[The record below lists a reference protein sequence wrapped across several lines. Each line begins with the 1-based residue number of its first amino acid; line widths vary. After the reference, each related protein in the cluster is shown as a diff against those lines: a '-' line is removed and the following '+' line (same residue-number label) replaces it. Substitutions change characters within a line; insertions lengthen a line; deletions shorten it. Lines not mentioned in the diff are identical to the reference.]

1 MTTGLVKSVGV
12 TGLLLM
18 VTGATGTAVCG
29 PCGPKTLEIEL
40 TETVIDDTGGTVTV
54 YARGTKVDTPATGY
68 TLDAVVERKDGQG
81 FWRYVDTGVWAWQ
94 DEWVGPG
101 EPECSDLWNIEVA
114 LPDTDISPGDLIRV
128 HVSVTGYVPMS
139 GTEFYSPEVTY

>member
-1 MTTGLVKSVGV
+1 MARGLVKSVSA

-18 VTGATGTAVCG
+18 VAGATGTSVCG
-29 PCGPKTLEIEL
+29 PCGPKTLEIDL
-40 TETVIDDTGGTVTV
+40 TETVIDDSSGTATV

-81 FWRYVDTGVWAWQ
+81 FWRYVDCGVYTWQ
-94 DEWVGPG
+94 DEYVGPG
-101 EPECSDLWNIEVA
+101 EPECSDLWNIEVK
-114 LPDTDISPGDLIRV
+114 LPEAQISPGDLIRV
-128 HVSVTGYVPMS
+128 HVSVVGYVPMS